1 MEQLNK
7 KRGGIIKKL
16 KKFLLKRK
24 KHLIFLLIYTILLIP
39 LPYYTTSPGG
49 VNGIE
54 EKIYIENQNKSNE
67 TFFETYVSV
76 RRGRIPIL
84 LYASLF
90 KSWEIHK
97 VEELPGGDYELQNHI
112 SRLELRS
119 ANNMAIY
126 HGVKEAGKEINSLE
140 SKMLITYI
148 LEDAKTNLEVG
159 DIIENLTFE
168 ELKELITNS
177 NGEIQLEVI
186 RNNDKFLSKTTI
198 IEIEGEEKMGIV
210 MSYLYDV
217 DTTPKIEIKN
227 DKSEQ
232 GPSAGFMTALTI
244 FDQLT
249 DLERKIDGKIAG
261 TGTIDIDGN
270 IGAIG
275 SVDLKIIGA
284 DKEGMDYFL
293 VPLEYNYETALETK
307 EKFNLD
313 IEIIGFNNFKEAI
326 DYLYEWGAIWN
337 YMLLDTE

>member
-1 MEQLNK
+1 M
-7 KRGGIIKKL
+7 
-16 KKFLLKRK
+16 
-24 KHLIFLLIYTILLIP
+24 IP

-54 EKIYIENQNKSNE
+54 EKIYIENQNKSNQ

-90 KSWEIHK
+90 KSWKIHK

-112 SRLELRS
+112 SRLELQS

-126 HGVKEAGKEINSLE
+126 NAIKEADKKINSLE
-140 SKMLITYI
+140 SKMLVTYI

-159 DIIENLTFE
+159 DIIENLNFE
-168 ELKELITNS
+168 ELTELVKNS
-177 NGEIQLEVI
+177 DNEILLEVI
-186 RNNDKFLSKTTI
+186 RNDKKVLTETTLV
-198 IEIEGEEKMGIV
+198 EIEGEKKMGIV
-210 MSYLYDV
+210 ISYLYDV
-217 DTTPKIEIKN
+217 KTTPKIEIKN
-227 DKSEQ
+227 EKSEQ

-270 IGAIG
+270 IGPIG
-275 SVDLKIIGA
+275 SVDLKIIAA

-293 VPLEYNYETALETK
+293 VPLEYNYEIAVETK
-307 EKFNLD
+307 ENFNLD
-313 IEIIGFNNFKEAI
+313 IEIIGFNNFREAI
-326 DYLYEWGAIWN
+326 EYLYEWGAIWN